1 MQILYFGDYMAL
13 IKKGEV
19 KASHSDQPI
28 IKTNTEPK
36 VEVLKRPVAK
46 DVVRELTDIS
56 MLRDILGHMVAAYVD
71 SASTLDKIRSARQ
84 IISFEIA
91 MLSCIG
97 LYNKER
103 QAEFKKMIKAT
114 ETALMLCRT
123 DNGGWRVAEGKVNLV
138 FDNLLNIASQ
148 ECLMTI
154 TRDMFNVTNFRS
166 DVGRNQG
173 MVPFANPESGM

>member
-1 MQILYFGDYMAL
+1 MEL

-36 VEVLKRPVAK
+36 AEVLKRPVAK